1 MIDTSNF
8 VYKQSRWQDIFKCL
22 SDDEFD
28 VFSPGIKIGEC
39 ISKYVVVKYDG
50 GTRHPQFSTDV
61 DTYSIMCYVP
71 KDAYSELEPFVASVK
86 QSMKKLM
93 PMLKPNGIQTPSYY
107 DDTYKAHMVSISYT
121 NYKKVEG
128 GL

>member
-1 MIDTSNF
+1 
-8 VYKQSRWQDIFKCL
+8 
-22 SDDEFD
+22 
-28 VFSPGIKIGEC
+28 
-39 ISKYVVVKYDG
+39 
-50 GTRHPQFSTDV
+50 
-61 DTYSIMCYVP
+61 MCYVP

-107 DDTYKAHMVSISYT
+107 DDTYKAHMVSVSYT